1 MFTQGW
7 LLLAILLTSIGLL
20 LHVPVAFFV
29 GVVLLLGAVT
39 SFLSDRYCLWGVDY
53 HRVFAPRRAFYGEE
67 ITLAVEGANRKGL
80 PLAWPGA
87 GGGPPLPPPAPGRRG
102 LPR

>member
-67 ITLAVEGANRKGL
+67 ITLAVEGTNRKVL
-80 PLAWPGA
+80 PLAWLEA
-87 GGGPPLPPPAPGRRG
+87 GGEIPRELEAPD
-102 LPR
+102 